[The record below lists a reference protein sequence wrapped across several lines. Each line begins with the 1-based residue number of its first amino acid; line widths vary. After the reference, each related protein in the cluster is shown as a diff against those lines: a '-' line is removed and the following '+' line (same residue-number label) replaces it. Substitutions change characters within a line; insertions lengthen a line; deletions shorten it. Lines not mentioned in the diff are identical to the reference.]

1 MNDKITIV
9 NTISE
14 DKIIVNFNSQTNELA
29 INNIELLIDGDIDFN
44 PLIETLITLIEAK
57 KEIDFSFE
65 DTNNLTDSHSKIKL
79 IKETINEIYTQF
91 NKSVLNIDET

>member
-44 PLIETLITLIEAK
+44 PLIEILITLIEAK
-57 KEIDFSFE
+57 KEIDFSFV
-65 DTNNLTDSHSKIKL
+65 DDALIDSSSKIKL
-79 IKETINEIYTQF
+79 VKNTMEEIYNRF
-91 NKSVLNIDET
+91 NNNLRISLQ

>member
-44 PLIETLITLIEAK
+44 PLIEILITLIEAK
-57 KEIDFSFE
+57 KEIDFSFVD
-65 DTNNLTDSHSKIKL
+65 DTSIDLSSKIKL
-79 IKETINEIYTQF
+79 VKNTMEEIYNQF
-91 NKSVLNIDET
+91 NNNLQISLQ